1 MADQNPTATNTPAP
15 PRPGARPSV
24 RVDAQFADDLA
35 VIMSTG
41 VTFTDAVRDA
51 VNVLAVI
58 YRGAWQS
65 GACPTG
71 TAPQIISANLAAPD
85 RDEHAA

>member
-1 MADQNPTATNTPAP
+1 MAAKNTTATPTP

-24 RVDAQFADDLA
+24 RVDQQFADDLA
-35 VIMSTG
+35 VLMSTG
-41 VTFTDAVRDA
+41 ATFTDAVRDA

-58 YRGAWQS
+58 YRGAWTS
-65 GACPTG
+65 GACTTG

-85 RDEHAA
+85 REHAA